1 MQLSGL
7 EPKDDQPLLERG
19 TDRQRQTRRERV
31 DLERDTDGEGDVA
44 ERLFERVGGEASLV
58 QAQTERQQELRAVV
72 VRGLHA
78 GCVRR
83 PRFPGPLAER
93 FSMAFYARQGRL
105 PAKRHTQFRAP
116 DGGLYAEELIST
128 KGFESVYSL
137 AYRLRPPTATLDVRP
152 WDRPMVRFLPND
164 PVRNRHWF
172 TGRIAKAGDAVEARV
187 PLVGNDDI
195 LLSTAIVTEP
205 MEYFFRNA
213 SGDEMLFVQNG
224 AGVLESSF
232 GIIEYRAHDYL
243 YVPMGTTYRLRPSEP
258 TALFV
263 AESSGQITIPRKF
276 RNEFG
281 QLAEHAPYYERDFR
295 APVLQEPVDATG
307 EFDVRITAKGRHAKY
322 VVANHPFDVVGWD
335 GFCYPFAFNAD
346 EYAPI
351 TGKLHQPPSSHQ
363 IWDAPG
369 AAFILFAPRMF
380 DYHPLAIP
388 APYNHSSVDCDE
400 IIYYASGNFMS
411 RRGIEERSVT
421 LHAAGAPHGP
431 QPGAVEASL
440 GKTATDELAVAIDA
454 FGPLRVAETVAG
466 VEDEQYF
473 RSWVAQPAGA

>member
-1 MQLSGL
+1 LG
-7 EPKDDQPLLERG
+7 
-19 TDRQRQTRRERV
+19 V
-31 DLERDTDGEGDVA
+31 
-44 ERLFERVGGEASLV
+44 
-58 QAQTERQQELRAVV
+58 
-72 VRGLHA
+72 
-78 GCVRR
+78 
-83 PRFPGPLAER
+83 
-93 FSMAFYARQGRL
+93 AFYARQGRL
-105 PAKRHTQFRAP
+105 PEKRHTQFRSP
-116 DGGLYAEELIST
+116 GGELYAEELMST

-137 AYRLRPPTATLDVRP
+137 AYHLRPPTATLDVKP
-152 WDRPMVRFLPND
+152 WDRPMVGFLPND

-172 TGRIAKAGDAVEARV
+172 TGRSGKTGDAVEARV

-195 LLSTAIVTEP
+195 VLSTAVVTEP
-205 MEYFFRNA
+205 MQYFFRNA
-213 SGDEMLFVQNG
+213 SGDEMLFVQAG
-224 AGVLESSF
+224 DGVLESSF
-232 GIIEYRAHDYL
+232 GELEYRAHDYV
-243 YVPMGTTYRLRPSEP
+243 YVPMGTTYKLQPRTP
-258 TALFV
+258 TTLLV

-295 APVLQEPVDATG
+295 APVLRDAVDAVG
-307 EFDVRITAKGRHAKY
+307 EFDVRVTAKGRHAKY

-335 GFCYPFAFNAD
+335 GFCYPFAFNAHD
-346 EYAPI
+346 YMPI
-351 TGKLHQPPSSHQ
+351 TGKIHQPPSSHQ

-380 DYHPLAIP
+380 DYHPLAVP

-411 RRGIEERSVT
+411 RRGIEEKSVT

-440 GKTATDELAVAIDA
+440 GKASTDELAVAIDA
-454 FGPLRVAETVAG
+454 YGPLRVAETVSG
-466 VEDEQYF
+466 VEDERYF